1 MSAETELKA
10 DEASQTRPA
19 SASSRLESKRPASPQ
34 LVSDC
39 SMFDHPDADYHAC
52 RDRCPP

>member
-19 SASSRLESKRPASPQ
+19 SASPQ
-34 LVSDC
+34 LGSDC